1 MKNWEKKTLQMKTI
15 FLFFLTQKDELS
27 IGSKKDVWKW
37 ENPFVILSVKWNWDT
52 SPGGERERERERERV
67 FVFEWDWESF
77 NFLFQMNFRRT

>member
-52 SPGGERERERERERV
+52 SPGRERESVCVWMRLRK
-67 FVFEWDWESF
+67 FQ
-77 NFLFQMNFRRT
+77 FLISNEF